1 MNGVGPLGVIA
12 LAMVL
17 LVVLG
22 IALLRLRFDGR
33 IRTAVR
39 PGAPDRGGLHAN
51 RRTGDAVAGGAPSLS
66 DIGIAVPADQVAV
79 VQFSGEFCAICT
91 PARTLVQRV
100 LRDHPDIARIE
111 VDVAEHLTAVRAL
124 DIRRTPTLLI
134 VDEQGQVVHRSSGM
148 PREAELR
155 QAVSGLA
162 AYNR

>member
-1 MNGVGPLGVIA
+1 MPMDGVQLVGVIG
-12 LAMVL
+12 
-17 LVVLG
+17 LVVVLVLVAG
-22 IALLRLRFDGR
+22 FVILRRRFDGR
-33 IRTAVR
+33 LRAAVQPER
-39 PGAPDRGGLHAN
+39 
-51 RRTGDAVAGGAPSLS
+51 SLAEV
-66 DIGIAVPADQVAV
+66 GIALPADNVAV

-162 AYNR
+162 AHNR

>member
-1 MNGVGPLGVIA
+1 MPMDGVQLVGVIGLVA
-12 LAMVL
+12 VL
-17 LVVLG
+17 VLVAGFV
-22 IALLRLRFDGR
+22 ILRRRFDGR
-33 IRTAVR
+33 LRAAVQPER
-39 PGAPDRGGLHAN
+39 
-51 RRTGDAVAGGAPSLS
+51 SLAEV
-66 DIGIAVPADQVAV
+66 GIALPADNVAV

-162 AYNR
+162 AHNR

>member
-1 MNGVGPLGVIA
+1 MDGVQLVGVIG
-12 LAMVL
+12 
-17 LVVLG
+17 LVVVLVLVAG
-22 IALLRLRFDGR
+22 FVILRRRFDGR
-33 IRTAVR
+33 LRAAVQPER
-39 PGAPDRGGLHAN
+39 
-51 RRTGDAVAGGAPSLS
+51 SLAEV
-66 DIGIAVPADQVAV
+66 GIALPADNVAV

-162 AYNR
+162 AHNR

>member
-1 MNGVGPLGVIA
+1 MPMDGVQLVGVIG
-12 LAMVL
+12 
-17 LVVLG
+17 LVVVLVLVAG
-22 IALLRLRFDGR
+22 FVILRRRFDGR
-33 IRTAVR
+33 LRAAVQPER
-39 PGAPDRGGLHAN
+39 
-51 RRTGDAVAGGAPSLS
+51 SLAEV
-66 DIGIAVPADQVAV
+66 GIALPADNDAV

-162 AYNR
+162 AHNR

>member
-1 MNGVGPLGVIA
+1 MDGVQLVGVIGLVA
-12 LAMVL
+12 VL
-17 LVVLG
+17 VLVAGFV
-22 IALLRLRFDGR
+22 ILRRRFDGR
-33 IRTAVR
+33 LRAAVQPER
-39 PGAPDRGGLHAN
+39 
-51 RRTGDAVAGGAPSLS
+51 SLAEV
-66 DIGIAVPADQVAV
+66 GIALPADNVAV

-162 AYNR
+162 AHNR